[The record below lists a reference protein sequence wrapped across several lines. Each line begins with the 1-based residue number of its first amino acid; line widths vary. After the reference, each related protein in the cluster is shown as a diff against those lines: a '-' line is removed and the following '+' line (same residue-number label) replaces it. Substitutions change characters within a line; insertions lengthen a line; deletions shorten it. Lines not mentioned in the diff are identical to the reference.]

1 MSPTERYQRI
11 AQIMDDVY
19 RSYEEGLVALRK
31 RVVDDMKRK
40 LKEGGV
46 LDPPRAG
53 STPRSAPAKKRG

>member
-19 RSYEEGLVALRK
+19 RSYVEGLVALRK

-53 STPRSAPAKKRG
+53 STPRSAPARKRG